1 MKTIS
6 TFLKRVLFAG
16 VCLVSWTILPV
27 LLVVGGL
34 ALFVYALAA
43 ESLRSLISRE
53 PPEPDGRPASE
64 VADEMGRTAPQRP
77 TSP

>member
-6 TFLKRVLFAG
+6 TLLKRVLFAG

>member
-1 MKTIS
+1 VKTIS
-6 TFLKRVLFAG
+6 TLLKRVLFAG

-34 ALFVYALAA
+34 ALFLYALAA
-43 ESLRSLISRE
+43 ESLHSLTSRQ
-53 PPEPDGRPASE
+53 PKPDGRPASK

-77 TSP
+77 ASS